1 MDGRSHDRQLPHRD
15 GQLLPQL
22 VAALGAGRVL
32 PQRQFFRTRRRDL
45 RALAAFRATS
55 ARPRVLSADHASD
68 DIVDH
73 LDALVQNLGAHRE
86 AVELRLKSARP
97 PRPRSCGRSRP
108 NAATLLPG
116 VPDFAEG
123 QWRRGDHLVDGIS
136 SDATVEV
143 AEQFGAVVLSDEGK
157 GLPAARLLG
166 AERARTPWVVL
177 VDADVVWPP
186 GTVDTL
192 LEEFEGYDALQA
204 GLKSVGGPEFW
215 GRALAHH
222 HRTGRSRRW
231 FGLVATVFRRDD
243 LLAIGFDSRFMSGE
257 DIDLRWR
264 LRDRGLR
271 IGVSSRTTSST
282 ASPATTSRSPR
293 ISS

>member
-1 MDGRSHDRQLPHRD
+1 
-15 GQLLPQL
+15 
-22 VAALGAGRVL
+22 
-32 PQRQFFRTRRRDL
+32 
-45 RALAAFRATS
+45 
-55 ARPRVLSADHASD
+55 
-68 DIVDH
+68 
-73 LDALVQNLGAHRE
+73 
-86 AVELRLKSARP
+86 LKSARP
-97 PRPRSCGRSRP
+97 TASEVTAVVPAR

-116 VPDFAEG
+116 CLTSLKDSGVAEIIV
-123 QWRRGDHLVDGIS
+123 VDGLS

-143 AEQFGAVVLSDEGK
+143 AERFGAVVLSDEGK

-204 GLKSVGGPEFW
+204 GLESVGGPEFW

-222 HRTGRSRRW
+222 HRTGRSRGW

-243 LLAIGFDSRFMSGE
+243 LLAIGFDSRFVSGE

-271 IGVSSRTTSST
+271 IGVSSRTTVEHRFAGDDFT
-282 ASPATTSRSPR
+282 FAKDQFLMDGAGLGRMVRTRRWRGAALALLPAAAAVRGSVLALVSGQPQWIRYFSAFAVWNYLGMAR
-293 ISS
+293 GLRDAR